1 MDTEYDAFDA
11 GIEPGGLRKRSNIRL
26 LICYIMSS
34 LNTPLKKDAV
44 VSVMQKNGIANYFE
58 TLDAFNDLI
67 KNGSIIPADEQ
78 QEAYFVSDSGKMISA
93 NLSDE
98 LPLTIRE
105 RATASVMQLLA
116 QEKRE
121 RENVSHITKINNGCV
136 VDCHILGEEAKRDL
150 FSFEIF
156 VPDSKQAK
164 VIKKNFQNNAE
175 FIYKVMVAA
184 ITNDKDFVEE
194 ALREINDTH
203 ISI

>member
-34 LNTPLKKDAV
+34 LDTPLKRDAV
-44 VSVMQKNGIANYFE
+44 VSVMQKNGMANYFE
-58 TLDAFNDLI
+58 ILDAFNDLC
-67 KNGSIIPADEQ
+67 KNGSIVLVNEK
-78 QEAYFVSDSGKMISA
+78 EETYFVSESGKMISM

-98 LPLTIRE
+98 LPLTVRE

-121 RENVSHITKINNGCV
+121 RENESHITKVKNGCV
-136 VDCHILGEEAKRDL
+136 VDCHIKGEKAEHDL
-150 FSFEIF
+150 FSFELF

-194 ALREINDTH
+194 TLR
-203 ISI
+203 SIDKTRR